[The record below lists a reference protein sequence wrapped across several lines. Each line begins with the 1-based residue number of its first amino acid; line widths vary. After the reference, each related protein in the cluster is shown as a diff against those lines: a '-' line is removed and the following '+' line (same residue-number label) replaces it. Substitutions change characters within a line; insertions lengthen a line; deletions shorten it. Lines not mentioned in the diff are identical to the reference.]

1 MVLRVPTSA
10 GSTLGKR
17 QETVGARSS
26 CLLPQLPIPLFK
38 PLGCGNRLQSSGCR
52 HKRVEAGLFSQLTLM
67 WARIIETAKENE
79 AREERESS
87 DVQLC
92 EDKGDC
98 PVGLGKGDAQ
108 GK

>member
-17 QETVGARSS
+17 QETAGARSS

-79 AREERESS
+79 EHGAFGRHRKAE
-87 DVQLC
+87 
-92 EDKGDC
+92 KGDRR
-98 PVGLGKGDAQ
+98 A
-108 GK
+108 